1 MRPVPRPANY
11 IEAVQPKLIRVTRK
25 DSTKVL
31 MTGAHVQGDTLM
43 GFVQRPGGAMG
54 EFTEISLADVATVEA
69 QRYATGKTMLAVA
82 GGLVVWAGIA
92 YAFVK
97 YVEATN

>member
-1 MRPVPRPANY
+1 
-11 IEAVQPKLIRVTRK
+11 
-25 DSTKVL
+25 
-31 MTGAHVQGDTLM
+31 
-43 GFVQRPGGAMG
+43 MG